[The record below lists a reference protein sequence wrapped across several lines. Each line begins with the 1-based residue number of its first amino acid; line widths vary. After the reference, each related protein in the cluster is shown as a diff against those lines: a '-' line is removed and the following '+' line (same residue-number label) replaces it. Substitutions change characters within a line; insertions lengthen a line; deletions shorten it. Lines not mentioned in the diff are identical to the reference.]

1 MDLKITDECVQQM
14 KNKDKVRIV
23 TNSEFTYQEIAGLLQ
38 RLDIHAGLRTHTLIF
53 CAAVNTPMVNINAYP
68 KSAGFMRTIG
78 QGDWTINFEDLS
90 VENLSQIM
98 LKAWEQRGQT
108 RENMLPLVNVEKNKA
123 RNSVRL
129 VSDILDGI

>member
-1 MDLKITDECVQQM
+1 
-14 KNKDKVRIV
+14 
-23 TNSEFTYQEIAGLLQ
+23 
-38 RLDIHAGLRTHTLIF
+38 
-53 CAAVNTPMVNINAYP
+53 MVNINAYP

-108 RENMLPLVNVEKNKA
+108 RKNMLPLVNLEKNKA
-123 RNSVRL
+123 RNSVRM
-129 VSDILDGI
+129 VSEILAGI